1 MTKEEMMIL
10 LIEEAQKMS
19 VLETLDLNV
28 NTADQI
34 TIEQL
39 RIDSLETIEW
49 AMNLENRLGMEI
61 ENIGFAKTATFGEL
75 ADYLL
80 SLKNNI
86 VKNPS

>member
-10 LIEEAQKMS
+10 LVEEVQKMS
-19 VLETLDLNV
+19 VDERLDLNID
-28 NTADQI
+28 TADLI
-34 TIEQL
+34 TIEKL

-61 ENIGFAKTATFGEL
+61 ENIGFAKTATLGEL

-86 VKNPS
+86 AKDLS